1 MKKYIEVT
9 PENRAFPEEGRP
21 LEKDRQAR
29 AGKRKQTARHKHK
42 IARVMNVLDACSSK
56 RKVDERNTD
65 AKPVA
70 TKQHNVEKRCKH
82 LK

>member
-9 PENRAFPEEGRP
+9 PENRAFPENEKY

-42 IARVMNVLDACSSK
+42 IVRIKKVLKACSSK
-56 RKVDERNTD
+56 REEDERNTD

-70 TKQHNVEKRCKH
+70 TKKHNVKKRCKH